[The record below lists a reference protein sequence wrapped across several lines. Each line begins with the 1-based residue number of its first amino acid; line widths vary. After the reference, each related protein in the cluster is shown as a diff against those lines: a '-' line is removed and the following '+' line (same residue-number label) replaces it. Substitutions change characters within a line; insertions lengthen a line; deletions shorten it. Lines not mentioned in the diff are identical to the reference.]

1 MITPYTLLQRIA
13 GMAATVTAASRAWQ
27 FLLLMLI
34 VAVSYLALTPAPPE
48 HLTTGWDKANHML
61 GFTALAFSAR
71 LGYPAARR
79 TWLLWLFALV
89 AYGGLI
95 EILQMFV
102 PGRSSEWGDLFAD
115 SIGIACGALVAAY
128 LLKSVSTRSSN
139 RS

>member
-1 MITPYTLLQRIA
+1 MITLRTLLERAAGIA
-13 GMAATVTAASRAWQ
+13 TTVTAASRAWQ
-27 FLLLMLI
+27 FLLLMFI

-61 GFTALAFSAR
+61 AFAALAFSAR

-79 TWLLWLFALV
+79 TWLLWLFGLV

-102 PGRSSEWGDLFAD
+102 PGRSSEWGDLLAD
-115 SIGIACGALVAAY
+115 SMGIACGALVAAY